1 MNHVLELKGYDDFD
15 FSEINNNKND
25 NELKFE
31 DEAFREC
38 VKKVYMRMNRLFYL
52 ELRGTCVYGA
62 YYSKT
67 NRDKYEFVI
76 SYNHKGKVDGKYAI
90 KRKYQEY
97 VGDEDYIDEVAY
109 KISVNIDKAIRK
121 KTEPWHIW

>member
-1 MNHVLELKGYDDFD
+1 MNRVLDLTSNKDFD
-15 FSEINNNKND
+15 FSQIMIQDE
-25 NELKFE
+25 EVC

-109 KISVNIDKAIRK
+109 KISVNIDKVIRK
-121 KTEPWHIW
+121 KTEPWSIW

>member
-1 MNHVLELKGYDDFD
+1 MNKVLDLTSNKGFD
-15 FSEINNNKND
+15 FSQIMIQDE
-25 NELKFE
+25 EVC
-31 DEAFREC
+31 DEALREC

-52 ELRGTCVYGA
+52 ELRGMCVYGA

-97 VGDEDYIDEVAY
+97 VGDEEYIDEVAY
-109 KISVNIDKAIRK
+109 RISVNIDKAIRK
-121 KTEPWHIW
+121 KTEPWCIW